1 MIKKIAKLANL
12 IVEDEKLG
20 KEFSSILEYVNK
32 LKEVDVSG
40 IEETANLSP
49 NFNVFRKDI
58 EERKE
63 TKEIID
69 LIPEKENNYLRINE
83 IFEEND

>member
-12 IVEDEKLG
+12 IIDDKKLEKD
-20 KEFSSILEYVNK
+20 FSSILEYVNK

-40 IEETANLSP
+40 IEDTSNLSD
-49 NFNVFRKDI
+49 NVNVFRKDI
-58 EERKE
+58 EQRKE
-63 TKEIID
+63 IKEIID

>member
-12 IVEDEKLG
+12 IIDDKKLEKD
-20 KEFSSILEYVNK
+20 FSSILEYVNK

-40 IEETANLSP
+40 IEDTSNLSD
-49 NFNVFRKDI
+49 NVNVFRKDI
-58 EERKE
+58 EQRKE

>member
-40 IEETANLSP
+40 VEETANLSP

-58 EERKE
+58 EERKKV
-63 TKEIID
+63 KEIID